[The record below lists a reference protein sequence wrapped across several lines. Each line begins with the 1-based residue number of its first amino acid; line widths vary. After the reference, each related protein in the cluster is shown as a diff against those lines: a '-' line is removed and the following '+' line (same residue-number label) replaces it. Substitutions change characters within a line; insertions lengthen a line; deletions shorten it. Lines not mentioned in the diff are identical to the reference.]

1 MSFSQILAFLV
12 ARAPDLRAELR
23 GAHPDDL
30 AELAEVCPRPLP
42 AAYLEFLRAMGGSS
56 GSFQPLPVADCRAAS
71 LWPHILATSPSYP
84 EDRFFKVGLD
94 LGIGRDIL
102 QDWFLDLQR
111 GDPDDPP
118 VVRFED
124 EGDPAE
130 FVAAR
135 VHVVARAWTAML
147 QARAFLSFAVE
158 AREYQQRAAFAAGAA
173 GATRLDEVAAIC
185 GRLGLTPTLPSRPGL
200 HTLERAD
207 LSVLLELPPESARI
221 HVRVGADSAAS
232 GQLLVEVI
240 GDNIEASRGR

>member
-30 AELAEVCPRPLP
+30 AELAEACPRPLP

-71 LWPHILATSPSYP
+71 LWPHIVATSPSYP
-84 EDRFFKVGLD
+84 ADRFFKVGLD

-124 EGDPAE
+124 EGDPADFFE
-130 FVAAR
+130 AR
-135 VHVVARAWTAML
+135 VHVVARSWTAML
-147 QARAFLSFAVE
+147 QARAFLTFAVE
-158 AREYQQRAAFAAGAA
+158 ARAHQRRAAFAAGTT
-173 GATRLDEVAAIC
+173 GLDEVAAIC

-207 LSVLLELPPESARI
+207 LSALLELPPESARI

-232 GQLLVEVI
+232 AQLLVEVI
-240 GDNIEASRGR
+240 GDNIEASTGR